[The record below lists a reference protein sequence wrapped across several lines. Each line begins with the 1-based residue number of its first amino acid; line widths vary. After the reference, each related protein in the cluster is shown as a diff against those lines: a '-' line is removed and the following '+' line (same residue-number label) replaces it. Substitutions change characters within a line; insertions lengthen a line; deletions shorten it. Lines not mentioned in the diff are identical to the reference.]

1 MVKNLVITSSN
12 ISISNWLKAFPKIV
26 SYSSVA
32 DAQLQINR
40 STIIWLHIGSDGSK
54 WLMDNLGDIYA
65 IERLARVVVLSNAPT
80 QEEAANVLSVGV
92 LGYCHAYSSSKVLV
106 QVRSVV
112 VNGSVWVGSE
122 MLQYLIATSRK
133 IVSES
138 SENVANRLA
147 KLSPREQQVAKQ
159 VSEGLTNKG
168 IARNLN
174 ITERTVKAH
183 ISACFITLGVKDRLQ
198 LAPILNDGQR

>member
-1 MVKNLVITSSN
+1 
-12 ISISNWLKAFPKIV
+12 
-26 SYSSVA
+26 
-32 DAQLQINR
+32 
-40 STIIWLHIGSDGSK
+40 
-54 WLMDNLGDIYA
+54 MDNLGDIYA
-65 IERLARVVVLSNAPT
+65 IERVARVVVLSNAPR

-138 SENVANRLA
+138 SQTIVLC
-147 KLSPREQQVAKQ
+147 S
-159 VSEGLTNKG
+159 S
-168 IARNLN
+168 
-174 ITERTVKAH
+174 
-183 ISACFITLGVKDRLQ
+183 
-198 LAPILNDGQR
+198 

>member
-1 MVKNLVITSSN
+1 M
-12 ISISNWLKAFPKIV
+12 
-26 SYSSVA
+26 
-32 DAQLQINR
+32 
-40 STIIWLHIGSDGSK
+40 DG
-54 WLMDNLGDIYA
+54 LRDIYA
-65 IERLARVVVLSNAPT
+65 IDRLARVVVLSNAPN
-80 QEEAANVLSVGV
+80 QEEAANVLSAGV

-122 MLQYLIATSRK
+122 MLQYLIAASRQ

-147 KLSPREQQVAKQ
+147 KLRPREQQVAKQ
-159 VSEGLTNKG
+159 VSEGLSNKE
-168 IARNLN
+168 IARNLK

-183 ISACFITLGVKDRLQ
+183 ISATFITLEVKDRLQ
-198 LAPILNDGQR
+198 LALILNDKYNK